1 MTAFKADCY
10 SHKDIIKGGPYREQ
24 SCASSVGPKNL
35 LAGLLPYFIPFGV
48 ALATGGALRLAA
60 GPERGA
66 RVAGL
71 CILFGF
77 AAAWNW
83 LLLTPWVP
91 VDALSR
97 VIHIAIG
104 GFVIGFALDLIQ
116 PKRSW
121 GVGLSVVYAIGSVW
135 STISGGLLGPAPSE
149 AGGWLRLVLYLSL
162 WFGLIRRLNVL
173 RSEGPS
179 GLVICVM
186 LSLGLGLVAQM
197 SGEGSIAAVAYCLV
211 AALAGYLA
219 LSWILALAIGNAV
232 VLGGG
237 GAVLGVAMALLE
249 PSSQAS
255 AVALLCLIL
264 VPFADGTA
272 KRLPLGP
279 SAFRPALY
287 PLALMVIALLPISL
301 AAIMAFLFAGR

>member
-1 MTAFKADCY
+1 M
-10 SHKDIIKGGPYREQ
+10 
-24 SCASSVGPKNL
+24 
-35 LAGLLPYFIPFGV
+35 LPYFIPFGV

-60 GPERGA
+60 GPDRGA
-66 RVAGL
+66 RLAGL
-71 CILFGF
+71 SILFGF

-104 GFVIGFALDLIQ
+104 GFVIGFALDLVQ
-116 PKRSW
+116 PRRSW
-121 GVGLSVVYAIGSVW
+121 AIGLSAVYALGSVW
-135 STISGGLLGPAPSE
+135 SAISGGLLGAAPDE
-149 AGGWLRLVLYLSL
+149 AGGWLRLVFYLIL
-162 WFGLIRRLNVL
+162 WFGLISRLNTL
-173 RSEGPS
+173 KDEGPS
-179 GLVICVM
+179 SLAICLM

-197 SGEGSIAAVAYCLV
+197 SGEGAIAAAAYCLM

-219 LSWILALAIGNAV
+219 LAWILALAIGNAV
-232 VLGGG
+232 ILGSG
-237 GAVLGVAMALLE
+237 GAVLGLAIALID
-249 PSSQAS
+249 PGSKAS
-255 AVALLCLIL
+255 AIAILCLIL

-287 PLALMVIALLPISL
+287 PLALMVVALLPVAL
-301 AAIMAFLFAGR
+301 AAVIAFLFVGR